1 MNRGQLEAQ
10 VQDYI
15 RAEAIAPPDV
25 QAEVGDREHSLEE
38 ARARVDE
45 AQLAGDAAAAEAA
58 ETEAADHAGDLARLA
73 VADAARREWGC
84 R

>member
-38 ARARVDE
+38 ARPASTRPSWP
-45 AQLAGDAAAAEAA
+45 G
-58 ETEAADHAGDLARLA
+58 TRRL
-73 VADAARREWGC
+73 RRPLRPRRPIMPATWPG
-84 R
+84 